1 VSERQKGRNRPFVQ
15 GVTAKGTPTQ
25 MNKSLEK
32 ASEKTQKAIRCLAS
46 QEKQHQPTQMNK
58 TGE

>member
-1 VSERQKGRNRPFVQ
+1 
-15 GVTAKGTPTQ
+15 